1 MGRKLPVDLSLIK
14 DLSVDVKESEESV
27 DLMVVGS
34 IMESAKIFEKLVVR
48 ERNGKILLTVLAS
61 LAFWNRAGGPDFHVA
76 HKLAVPPGAYEVL
89 YDDQNGKTTFLKGVS
104 ISKRTR

>member
-1 MGRKLPVDLSLIK
+1 MRISRLMGRKLPVDLSLIK

-48 ERNGKILLTVLAS
+48 DAMVKSSSPS
-61 LAFWNRAGGPDFHVA
+61 LPHSRSESRWRARLSRCSQACCP
-76 HKLAVPPGAYEVL
+76 
-89 YDDQNGKTTFLKGVS
+89 
-104 ISKRTR
+104 TRSL